1 MPLLR
6 QRCQLAPGLD
16 GPSAPPLHPTRHSSG
31 QQAGPSGLTAGLL
44 RALQLCLGPLVS
56 PSQTHLFCPRLQ
68 RLHLF
73 PSGGIRWSRDRV
85 REHREKMSFQPQ
97 KTPQDSLYHYKVG
110 TGASEPGGQSHVPS
124 CWQASANKDR
134 MTDSSGAPGAL
145 RGDIWPQHLGSSLYN
160 WQHFSPYNICC
171 PRPQACQPPR
181 GRQHTRPNSS
191 LSLLWPEVPYPGTTV
206 EPDPASLSE
215 LAQMC
220 HLGCGPHGCPHLKTE
235 KDFTEH
241 SPRTC
246 RTETPGKVAAMSVLL
261 HISLRRATVSPVTAQ

>member
-31 QQAGPSGLTAGLL
+31 QKAGPSGLTAGLL

-56 PSQTHLFCPRLQ
+56 PSQTHPFCPRLQ

-124 CWQASANKDR
+124 CWQASANKNR
-134 MTDSSGAPGAL
+134 MTDSSGEPGAL
-145 RGDIWPQHLGSSLYN
+145 RGAFGRSILVPSSITGSISPLTIFAVPDLRLVSL
-160 WQHFSPYNICC
+160 QEAGSIPGPIALC
-171 PRPQACQPPR
+171 PSCGQRFLTQGP
-181 GRQHTRPNSS
+181 
-191 LSLLWPEVPYPGTTV
+191 LWSQTQQVFQ
-206 EPDPASLSE
+206 SW
-215 LAQMC
+215 
-220 HLGCGPHGCPHLKTE
+220 LKCATW
-235 KDFTEH
+235 DVGH
-241 SPRTC
+241 MD
-246 RTETPGKVAAMSVLL
+246 V
-261 HISLRRATVSPVTAQ
+261 HISKLSRTSQNTALGHAAQRHLLRLLQCLFSFT